1 MKVKLLLPFIMAAMI
16 LMNSCTK
23 DGPTGPTGPAGANG
37 ATGPAGPG
45 GANGLP
51 GTAGAQGATGA
62 KGNAN
67 VILDSLTIH
76 TADWVATGV
85 ANNGTATY
93 AAPDLTALRLHNSA
107 IYVAMFINGNYFPL
121 PFNNGIV
128 SFNYYSLN
136 PGSISFS
143 TNTSPYYYDI
153 LVKYAIIPISGVA
166 YSKSQGYKLETYQ
179 DARNAFK
186 F

>member
-1 MKVKLLLPFIMAAMI
+1 MAGMI

-37 ATGPAGPG
+37 VAGPTGPGGPAGPG

-76 TADWVATGV
+76 TADWVQNGV
-85 ANNGTATY
+85 ANTATY

-107 IYVAMFINGNYFPL
+107 IYVAMFINGSYFPL
-121 PFNNGIV
+121 PYNNGTF

-136 PGSISFS
+136 PGSITFS
-143 TNTSPYYYDI
+143 TNSSPYYYDI

-179 DARNAFK
+179 DARNVFK